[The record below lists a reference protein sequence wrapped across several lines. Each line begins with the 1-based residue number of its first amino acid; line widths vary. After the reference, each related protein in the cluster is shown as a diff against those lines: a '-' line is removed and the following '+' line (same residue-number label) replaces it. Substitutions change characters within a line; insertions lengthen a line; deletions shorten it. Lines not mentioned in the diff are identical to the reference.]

1 MNNHTLAVHTAGKN
15 RRESLQRS
23 LDVGSPGGF
32 SFYIQ
37 VLLIK
42 SKGDH
47 N

>member
-1 MNNHTLAVHTAGKN
+1 MNNHSLGGTH
-15 RRESLQRS
+15 RREKSPRELTCS